1 VVGFISRKAPS
12 FRRRHYSEWKTRDS
26 FVQHNSPLGVGLH
39 RSALRM
45 QGTDQDTEASAFV
58 YFDAF
63 LMGGD
68 GLEISATTQLSY
80 WFHPEQEDGRHVAV
94 DLVLRD
100 GSTLRATVAPWR

>member
-1 VVGFISRKAPS
+1 
-12 FRRRHYSEWKTRDS
+12 
-26 FVQHNSPLGVGLH
+26 
-39 RSALRM
+39 M